1 MDIFLNRLVI
11 EFFAHGL
18 VHLDKQVTY
27 KYSQLVLDKRGRVIH
42 EARQS
47 LQQMVPEQLDTKKC
61 RKKINIDT
69 DHTPNTNINSKWII
83 FINLKCKDIKLLEDS
98 IGENP
103 NDLEYGDAQRPKP

>member
-27 KYSQLVLDKRGRVIH
+27 KYSQLVLAKRGRVIH

-47 LQQMVPEQLDTKKC
+47 LQQMVPEQPNAKERSPKKC
-61 RKKINIDT
+61 ERK
-69 DHTPNTNINSKWII
+69 TPYV
-83 FINLKCKDIKLLEDS
+83 FF
-98 IGENP
+98 P
-103 NDLEYGDAQRPKP
+103 